1 MLPRGS
7 LKTKRTWILLL
18 LIVVFGAILCA
29 GHKLHPDTSDESLFQ
44 GTTEELVKK
53 YHGEMPAGDPADCP
67 FHKFFGLSSKP
78 SGGSVIK
85 GDGKS
90 TFSFLFSESPMISS
104 FLATAYI
111 SLFPNFILFFVPPNI
126 RPSSL
131 NILVS
136 FAVGG
141 LLGDVFLHLLPQA
154 FLGEH
159 GEGTKLDEET
169 LKWRNLYVGL
179 GVFGGFLFFFL
190 MDKFMRLASGGSG
203 HSHSHSHSP
212 QEITEGKSTS
222 VTETE
227 TDTQLRQRKKTDN
240 VEKEKTSSVESTT
253 QNINLSAYLNLIAD
267 MTHNFTDGLAIAASF
282 YTSPAIGMSTFAAV
296 FFHEI
301 PHEVGDYAILIQS
314 GFSRSSALGAQFV
327 TAIGAFLGTVAGVVI
342 EEATRNPD
350 LFPILNGVLGGE
362 SNSIIT
368 ASEMIIPATAGGFIY
383 IATVGVIPELL
394 AEDSSLTT
402 LREKITDSFWQI
414 IAMFVGVG
422 LMVGITI
429 LEEM

>member
-1 MLPRGS
+1 
-7 LKTKRTWILLL
+7 
-18 LIVVFGAILCA
+18 
-29 GHKLHPDTSDESLFQ
+29 
-44 GTTEELVKK
+44 
-53 YHGEMPAGDPADCP
+53 
-67 FHKFFGLSSKP
+67 
-78 SGGSVIK
+78 
-85 GDGKS
+85 
-90 TFSFLFSESPMISS
+90 MISS

-141 LLGDVFLHLLPQA
+141 LLGDVFLHLLPQV

-159 GEGTKLDEET
+159 GEVTKLNEET

-179 GVFGGFLFFFL
+179 GIFGGFLFFFL
-190 MDKFMRLASGGSG
+190 LDKFMRIAS
-203 HSHSHSHSP
+203 
-212 QEITEGKSTS
+212 KSSS
-222 VTETE
+222 VSEVG
-227 TDTQLRQRKKTDN
+227 TDAQLRQRKKTDTEQEQP
-240 VEKEKTSSVESTT
+240 VAQEATSQKV
-253 QNINLSAYLNLIAD
+253 NLSAYLNLIAD

-282 YTSPAIGMSTFAAV
+282 YTSPAIGISTFAAV

-314 GFSRSSALGAQFV
+314 GFSRSRALGAQFV
-327 TAIGAFLGTVAGVVI
+327 TAIGAFMGTVVGVII

-350 LFPILNGVLGGE
+350 MIPILKGVLGGE
-362 SNSIIT
+362 SDSIVT

-394 AEDSSLTT
+394 SDDSEATT
-402 LREKITDSFWQI
+402 VGKKILESFWQI
-414 IAMFVGVG
+414 VAMFVGIG

>member
-1 MLPRGS
+1 MPSIGS
-7 LKTKRTWILLL
+7 LGNKQGYWKLLI
-18 LIVVFGAILCA
+18 LIVVFGTLLCA
-29 GHKLHPDTSDESLFQ
+29 GHRIK
-44 GTTEELVKK
+44 TEK
-53 YHGEMPAGDPADCP
+53 
-67 FHKFFGLSSKP
+67 
-78 SGGSVIK
+78 SGGNPLQEETLDGKECSFSAFGWNGQSGECTGGK
-85 GDGKS
+85 TEGKS

-159 GEGTKLDEET
+159 GDSLSEESM
-169 LKWRNLYVGL
+169 KWRNVYVGL
-179 GVFGGFLFFFL
+179 GIFGGFLFFFL
-190 MDKFMRLASGGSG
+190 MDKFMRLASGGG
-203 HSHSHSHSP
+203 HSHSHSHHGES
-212 QEITEGKSTS
+212 EGKSTA
-222 VTETE
+222 VVE
-227 TDTQLRQRKKTDN
+227 TDTQLRQRKKTD
-240 VEKEKTSSVESTT
+240 ESEDKKDQQIATRSV
-253 QNINLSAYLNLIAD
+253 NLSAYLNLIAD

-282 YTSPAIGMSTFAAV
+282 YTSPAIGISTFAAV

-314 GFSRSSALGAQFV
+314 GFSRSRALGAQFI
-327 TAIGAFLGTVAGVVI
+327 TAIGAFLGTVVGVAI

-350 LFPILNGVLGGE
+350 LIPILNGVLGSSKGD
-362 SNSIIT
+362 SIIT

-394 AEDSSLTT
+394 EDSEQGT
-402 LREKITDSFWQI
+402 LREKLSDAFWQI
-414 IAMFVGVG
+414 VAMFVGVG